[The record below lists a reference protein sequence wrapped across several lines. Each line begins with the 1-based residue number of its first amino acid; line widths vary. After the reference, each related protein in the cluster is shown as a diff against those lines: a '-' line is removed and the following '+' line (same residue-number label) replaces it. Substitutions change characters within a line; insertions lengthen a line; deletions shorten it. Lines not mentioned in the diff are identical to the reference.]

1 MSQPL
6 NDEQTAAVRAW
17 ADEGADLPVIQKR
30 LGETFDVHLTFMD
43 TRFLVADLGIE
54 LKTEEEEEVEET
66 PAELSVDHEVA
77 GSNGS
82 VTEPGETSDPAQA
95 PPAEDDATGEAEA
108 GGGEGTDPGAAPLE
122 EVTVTISELQ
132 RPGMMANG
140 SATFA
145 NGQVAE
151 WYLDQMGQ
159 LGMNPTDPEFRPSPQ
174 QMLAFQQEL
183 QRVAQQKGM
192 A

>member
-6 NDEQTAAVRAW
+6 TDEQTAAVRSW
-17 ADEGADLPVIQKR
+17 ADDGADLPMIQKR
-30 LGETFDVHLTFMD
+30 LGDEFEVHLTFMD
-43 TRFLVADLGIE
+43 TRFLIADLGIE
-54 LKTEEEEEVEET
+54 LKAEEEDEEEEEAAAEPAVEEAVADAAPEAEVYT
-66 PAELSVDHEVA
+66 DQSENPQDEASGADAPAEGEV
-77 GSNGS
+77 
-82 VTEPGETSDPAQA
+82 DPA
-95 PPAEDDATGEAEA
+95 
-108 GGGEGTDPGAAPLE
+108 AAPME
-122 EVTVTISELQ
+122 KVTVTISELQ
-132 RPGMMANG
+132 RPGMMASGNV
-140 SATFA
+140 TFA

-159 LGMNPTDPEFRPSPQ
+159 LGMNPTDPGFRPSPQ